1 MKVIGLTGG
10 IGSGK
15 STVSKF
21 LAHLGAVVI
30 DADKVG
36 HEVFKPG
43 TKAWQE
49 VVDAFGQGIISADG
63 TIDRRKLGEIVF
75 SNPGARAKLNQV
87 MHPLIY
93 EQVKSRME
101 EYGKKGVAI
110 IIVEA
115 PLLLE
120 VGWKSLVDEVWVTS
134 ASEATV
140 IKRLKEQKGLS
151 ETQSLARIRAQ
162 LTDEERIR
170 QVDVAIDTDCALDE
184 LKERVE
190 ALWRKL
196 RSRI

>member
-1 MKVIGLTGG
+1 MKIIGLTGG

-101 EYGKKGVAI
+101 EYGRKGVAI

-140 IKRLKEQKGLS
+140 IKRLKEQKGLP
-151 ETQSLARIRAQ
+151 EAQSLARIRAQ

-170 QVDVAIDTDCALDE
+170 QADVVIDTDCALDE

>member
-1 MKVIGLTGG
+1 MKIIGLTGG
-10 IGSGK
+10 TGSGK

-75 SNPGARAKLNQV
+75 SNPDARAKLNQV

-101 EYGKKGVAI
+101 EYGRKGVAI

-170 QVDVAIDTDCALDE
+170 QADVVIDTDCALDE

>member
-1 MKVIGLTGG
+1 MKIIGLTGG
-10 IGSGK
+10 TGSGK

-93 EQVKSRME
+93 KQVKSRME
-101 EYGKKGVAI
+101 EYGRKGAAI

-151 ETQSLARIRAQ
+151 EAQSLARIRAQ

-170 QVDVAIDTDCALDE
+170 QVDVVIDTDCALDE

>member
-1 MKVIGLTGG
+1 MKIIGLTGG

-36 HEVFKPG
+36 HEVFKPS

-75 SNPGARAKLNQV
+75 SNPGARAKLNQI

-101 EYGKKGVAI
+101 EYGRKGVAI

-151 ETQSLARIRAQ
+151 ETQSLARIRTQ

-170 QVDVAIDTDCALDE
+170 QADVVIDTDCALDE
-184 LKERVE
+184 LKERIE

>member
-1 MKVIGLTGG
+1 MKIIGLTGG
-10 IGSGK
+10 TGSGK

-93 EQVKSRME
+93 EQVKSRIE

-151 ETQSLARIRAQ
+151 EAQSLARIRAQ

-170 QVDVAIDTDCALDE
+170 QVDVVIDTDCALDE

>member
-1 MKVIGLTGG
+1 MKIIGLTGG

-21 LAHLGAVVI
+21 LADLGAVVI

-49 VVDAFGQGIISADG
+49 VVDAFGQGIISAGG

-93 EQVKSRME
+93 EQVKSRIE
-101 EYGKKGVAI
+101 EYGRKGVDI

-140 IKRLKEQKGLS
+140 IKRLKEQKGLP
-151 ETQSLARIRAQ
+151 EAQSLARIRAQ

-170 QVDVAIDTDCALDE
+170 QADVVIDTDCALDE